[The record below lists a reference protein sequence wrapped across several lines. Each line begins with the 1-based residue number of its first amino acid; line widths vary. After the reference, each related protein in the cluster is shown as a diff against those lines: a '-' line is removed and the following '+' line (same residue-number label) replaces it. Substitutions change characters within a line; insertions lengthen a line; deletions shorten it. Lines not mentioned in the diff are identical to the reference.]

1 MPGELLILFTRYPV
15 AGQTKTR
22 LIPAL
27 GAEGAAQLQRQMTA
41 HTLAMAQQCRV
52 AVQVCF
58 CGGTIGQMRDWLGDG
73 PDYQP
78 PDYQPPDYQPPDY
91 QPQGEGDLGDR
102 MTGAFK
108 FAFGQG
114 YDRVVIIGTD
124 CPGID
129 ADLVRDGWHR
139 LRQKDLVFGVASDG
153 GYYLVGMRRL
163 IPEIFQDIP
172 WSSELVLSK
181 TLTIV
186 DRLDFTYDLLKTLS
200 DIDRPEDLEGLC
212 AFPSLFPP
220 SMRPQISPEH

>member
-15 AGQTKTR
+15 AGKAKTR

-27 GAEGAAQLQRQMTA
+27 GADGAAQLQRQMTM
-41 HTLAMAQQCRV
+41 HTLAMAWRCDV

-78 PDYQPPDYQPPDY
+78 PDYQP
-91 QPQGEGDLGDR
+91 QGEGDLGDR

-108 FAFGQG
+108 LAFGQG
-114 YDRVVIIGTD
+114 YDRVMIIGTD

-129 ADLVRDGWHR
+129 ADLVRDGLHR

-172 WSSELVLSK
+172 WSSELVLVK
-181 TLTIV
+181 TLLIADT
-186 DRLDFTYDLLKTLS
+186 LDFTYDLLKTLS

-220 SMRPQISPEH
+220 STKPPISPKH

>member
-27 GAEGAAQLQRQMTA
+27 GAEGAAQLQRQMTV
-41 HTLAMAQQCRV
+41 HSLAMAQQCRV

-78 PDYQPPDYQPPDY
+78 
-91 QPQGEGDLGDR
+91 QGEGDLGDR

-108 FAFGQG
+108 LAFGQG

-129 ADLVRDGWHR
+129 ADLVRDGLHR
-139 LRQKDLVFGVASDG
+139 LRQEDLVFGVASDG
-153 GYYLVGMRRL
+153 GYYLVGMRQL

-181 TLTIV
+181 TLAIV

-220 SMRPQISPEH
+220 SMRPQISPKH

>member
-1 MPGELLILFTRYPV
+1 MPGELLILFTRYPIS
-15 AGQTKTR
+15 GQTKTR

-27 GAEGAAQLQRQMTA
+27 GADGAAQLQRQMTI
-41 HTLAMAQQCRV
+41 HTLAMAQQCGLISDV

-58 CGGTIGQMRDWLGDG
+58 CGGTIGQMQDWLGNE
-73 PDYQP
+73 
-78 PDYQPPDYQPPDY
+78 PDY

-129 ADLVRDGWHR
+129 ADLVRDSLHR

-153 GYYLVGMRRL
+153 GYYLVGLRRL

-172 WSSELVLSK
+172 WSSKLVLAK
-181 TLTIV
+181 TLAIV
-186 DRLDFTYDLLKTLS
+186 DRLNLTYDLLKTLS

-220 SMRPQISPEH
+220 SMKPQISPKH

>member
-27 GAEGAAQLQRQMTA
+27 GAEGAAQLQRQMTV
-41 HTLAMAQQCRV
+41 HSLAMAQQCRV

-78 PDYQPPDYQPPDY
+78 
-91 QPQGEGDLGDR
+91 QGEGDLGLR
-102 MTGAFK
+102 MARSFEL
-108 FAFGQG
+108 AFGQG
-114 YDRVVIIGTD
+114 YDRVMIIGTD

-220 SMRPQISPEH
+220 SMRPQISPKH